1 MSKSQ
6 NISESRSE
14 ILSVLKIESD
24 LFISQLVSLA
34 TIEISGGNDNGTL
47 MKNWINNKILS
58 CDDYIV
64 IKGNNILIVLKMNI
78 MDQTFN

>member
-47 MKNWINNKILS
+47 MKN
-58 CDDYIV
+58 
-64 IKGNNILIVLKMNI
+64 
-78 MDQTFN
+78 